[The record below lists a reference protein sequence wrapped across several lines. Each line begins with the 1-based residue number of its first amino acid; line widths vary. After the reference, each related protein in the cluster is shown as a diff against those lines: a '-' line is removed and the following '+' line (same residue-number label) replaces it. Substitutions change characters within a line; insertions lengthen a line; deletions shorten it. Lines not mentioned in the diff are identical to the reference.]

1 MENVMVANDDLAR
14 AIKAGDASRVR
25 ELLGA
30 RPALAG
36 ARDASG
42 VSMVL
47 LALYHQRRDVAEAV
61 LEAGPPL
68 DVFDAAAAGRLDRL
82 RALLAADPGAA
93 NAWAAD
99 GFFPLGLACFFR
111 QPEAARLLL
120 EAGADPRAAA
130 RKPLRVTALH
140 ATAAARDAA
149 TARELL
155 DRGADVDARQQMGY
169 TALHAAA
176 QHGDV
181 ELVELLLSRGA
192 DPALRS
198 EDGKDAAAH
207 ARENGHHELAGR
219 LASAPP
225 R

>member
-1 MENVMVANDDLAR
+1 
-14 AIKAGDASRVR
+14 
-25 ELLGA
+25 
-30 RPALAG
+30 
-36 ARDASG
+36 

-47 LALYHQRRDVAEAV
+47 LALYHQRRDVA
-61 LEAGPPL
+61 
-68 DVFDAAAAGRLDRL
+68 D
-82 RALLAADPGAA
+82 ALLAADPPLDVFAAAAVGRLPRLRELLDREPALA

-130 RKPLRVTALH
+130 RNPMRVTALH
-140 ATAAARDAA
+140 AAAAARLTSVAGL
-149 TARELL
+149 LL
-155 DRGADVDARQQMGY
+155 DKGAEVDARQQAGY

-176 QHGDV
+176 QHGDT
-181 ELVELLLSRGA
+181 ELAELLLARGA

-198 EDGKDAAAH
+198 DDGLDAAGH
-207 ARENGHHELAGR
+207 ARAKGHPALAER
-219 LASAPP
+219 LSSA

>member
-1 MENVMVANDDLAR
+1 MVANDDLAR

-25 ELLGA
+25 ELLEA

-130 RKPLRVTALH
+130 RNPMRVTALH
-140 ATAAARDAA
+140 AAAAARDAV

-198 EDGKDAAAH
+198 EDGRDAAAH
-207 ARENGHHELAGR
+207 AREKGHHPLAGR
-219 LASAPP
+219 LASAP
-225 R
+225 RR

>member
-1 MENVMVANDDLAR
+1 MATSDELAR
-14 AIKAGDASRVR
+14 AIKAGEVGRVR
-25 ELLGA
+25 ELLGTQ
-30 RPALAG
+30 PALAA
-36 ARDASG
+36 ARDAGG

-47 LALYHQRRDVAEAV
+47 LALYHQRPDVAEAV

-68 DVFDAAAAGRLDRL
+68 DVFDAAATGRLDRL
-82 RALLAADPGAA
+82 RALVEADPGAA

-111 QPEAARLLL
+111 QPAAARLLL

-130 RKPLRVTALH
+130 RNPMGVTALH
-140 ATAAARDAA
+140 AAAAARDAE
-149 TARELL
+149 TARALL
-155 DRGADVDARQQMGY
+155 DRGAEVDARQQMGY

-181 ELVELLLSRGA
+181 ALVDLLLSRGA
-192 DPALRS
+192 EPALRS
-198 EDGKDAAAH
+198 DDGKDAAAH
-207 ARENGHHELAGR
+207 AREHGHDDLAAR
-219 LASAPP
+219 LAST